1 MPKAKYDSIY
11 RDLKEK
17 IETESYSYQ
26 DLLPSEH
33 TLIQEYGC
41 SRNTVRRALAEL
53 ASDGYVQP
61 MQGKGVRNIFQ
72 PVAQTSFTV
81 GGIESFLESA
91 LRNHQKPRTKVLQFA
106 ELETGEKISRRTGF
120 PVGTQLYYLQRLR
133 YLDDVPLI
141 LDHNY
146 FLKELM
152 PGLTPE
158 IAEHSIYEYLEQ
170 TLGFTISTSK
180 RTMTVERVTQVDE
193 TYLDMN
199 DYNCM
204 AVISSQTFNADG
216 IQLNTPSPATAR
228 IIFSFRTW
236 QSGKRTAE
244 HFYGCRAGTGLHFHA
259 QILKPRYRAKSP
271 RSEVRTAGFF
281 LIKTYSGI

>member
-1 MPKAKYDSIY
+1 MPKAKYDYIY

-33 TLIQEYGC
+33 ILVQEYGF

-53 ASDGYVQP
+53 AADGYVQP

-72 PVAQTSFTV
+72 PVEQTAFTV

-91 LRNHQKPRTKVLQFA
+91 ARNHQKPKTRVLQFA
-106 ELETGEKISRRTGF
+106 ELETNEKISRRTGF
-120 PVGTQLYYLQRLR
+120 SVGTQLYYLQRLR
-133 YLDDVPLI
+133 YLDGIPLI

-146 FLKELM
+146 FLKELI

-170 TLGFTISTSK
+170 DLGFTISTSK
-180 RTMTVERVTQVDE
+180 RTMTVEHVTQIDE

-204 AVISSQTFNADG
+204 AVITSQTFNADG
-216 IQLNTPSPATAR
+216 IQFEYTQSRHRPDHFQFQDVATR
-228 IIFSFRTW
+228 KK
-236 QSGKRTAE
+236 G
-244 HFYGCRAGTGLHFHA
+244 G
-259 QILKPRYRAKSP
+259 
-271 RSEVRTAGFF
+271 
-281 LIKTYSGI
+281 

>member
-1 MPKAKYDSIY
+1 MPKAKYDYIY

-33 TLIQEYGC
+33 ILVQEYGC

-53 ASDGYVQP
+53 AADGYVQP

-72 PVAQTSFTV
+72 PVEQTAFTV

-91 LRNHQKPRTKVLQFA
+91 ARNHQKPRTKVLQFA
-106 ELETGEKISRRTGF
+106 ELETNEKISRRTGF
-120 PVGTQLYYLQRLR
+120 SVGTQLYYLQRLR
-133 YLDDVPLI
+133 YLDNVPLI

-146 FLKELM
+146 FLKELI

-170 TLGFTISTSK
+170 ALGFTISTSK
-180 RTMTVERVTQVDE
+180 RTLTVERVTQIDE

-204 AVISSQTFNADG
+204 AVITSQTFNADG
-216 IQLNTPSPATAR
+216 IQFEYTQSRHRPDHFQFQDVATR
-228 IIFSFRTW
+228 
-236 QSGKRTAE
+236 K
-244 HFYGCRAGTGLHFHA
+244 
-259 QILKPRYRAKSP
+259 
-271 RSEVRTAGFF
+271 
-281 LIKTYSGI
+281 KTTDASRKI

>member
-1 MPKAKYDSIY
+1 MPKAKYDYIY

-33 TLIQEYGC
+33 ILVQEYGC

-53 ASDGYVQP
+53 AADGYVQP

-72 PVAQTSFTV
+72 PVEQTAFTV

-91 LRNHQKPRTKVLQFA
+91 ARNHQKPKTRVLQFA
-106 ELETGEKISRRTGF
+106 ELETNEKISRRTGF
-120 PVGTQLYYLQRLR
+120 SVGTQLYYLQRLR
-133 YLDDVPLI
+133 YLDGIPLI

-146 FLKELM
+146 FLKELI

-170 TLGFTISTSK
+170 DLGFTISTSK
-180 RTMTVERVTQVDE
+180 RTMTVEHVTQIDE

-204 AVISSQTFNADG
+204 AVITSQTFNADG
-216 IQLNTPSPATAR
+216 IQFEYSQSRHRPDHFQFQDVATR
-228 IIFSFRTW
+228 KK
-236 QSGKRTAE
+236 G
-244 HFYGCRAGTGLHFHA
+244 G
-259 QILKPRYRAKSP
+259 
-271 RSEVRTAGFF
+271 
-281 LIKTYSGI
+281 